1 MVVSERYFHPRL
13 VANAHRAARHRGPA
27 GAGQRR
33 VHRLVG
39 DPDPALPAGV
49 PDPDPRHP
57 RDQDPGDRPRGRR
70 RLRLQAGG
78 LRRGAHHGRPG
89 PQARPAGQVE
99 RVPLRGLPVHRPGPR
114 RDPGHGG
121 RRHRGGQAARRAGQA
136 PGRHGR
142 LRVPGR
148 AGHPHPGRLPL
159 PRRVRLRGL
168 QLQLHLGVHQP
179 DPDRRLPGR
188 RPARGDLCDRADHG
202 RARPPGRQG
211 PGRGPGD
218 ELHPALRPAPD
229 DGRHAGVRLG
239 QLRGRAG
246 QGQGAGRLRRAA
258 PGAAGQRRPAR
269 RQAARRRDLQLH
281 GGLRLGAVAGAG
293 HRSSTPA
300 AAGSGPRSAATPPA
314 RSP

>member
-1 MVVSERYFHPRL
+1 MYTWELHNGDVDQVFAEAPVVVSERYFHPRL
-13 VANAHRAARHRGPA
+13 IANAHRAARHRGPA

-33 VHRLVG
+33 VHRLDG

-49 PDPDPRHP
+49 PDPHPRHP

-78 LRRGAHHGRPG
+78 LRRGVHRRRPG
-89 PQARPAGQVE
+89 PQARPADQVE

-121 RRHRGGQAARRAGQA
+121 GRHRGGQAARRAGQA

-179 DPDRRLPGR
+179 DPDRRLPRAPAGPR
-188 RPARGDLCDRADHG
+188 RPM
-202 RARPPGRQG
+202 RPSGSWT
-211 PGRGPGD
+211 
-218 ELHPALRPAPD
+218 
-229 DGRHAGVRLG
+229 
-239 QLRGRAG
+239 
-246 QGQGAGRLRRAA
+246 
-258 PGAAGQRRPAR
+258 
-269 RQAARRRDLQLH
+269 
-281 GGLRLGAVAGAG
+281 
-293 HRSSTPA
+293 RSP
-300 AAGSGPRSAATPPA
+300 AGSARTRPRSG
-314 RSP
+314 R